1 MFFCP
6 RTVDRSGVSR
16 AEGAALV
23 KESIRQAAISLFH
36 RKGYFATTTGDIAEA
51 VGIRK
56 STIYH
61 HFQNKEDLLFD
72 VLQNTMAKLRE
83 NLDAT
88 LANTVGSE
96 RRVEAAIRSHIS
108 FHIDHQQE
116 VFIADSE
123 LRGLT
128 EPNRS
133 KIIAHRNEYE
143 RVFSEIIADAI
154 RDGVFVETDVKV
166 AAYGVL
172 TLCTSVANWFKP
184 EGRLNKDEVGDVYC
198 QLILCGLKRRA

>member
-1 MFFCP
+1 M
-6 RTVDRSGVSR
+6 
-16 AEGAALV
+16 
-23 KESIRQAAISLFH
+23 KESIRQAAIGLFY
-36 RKGYFATTTGDIAEA
+36 RKGYFATTTSDIAEA

-61 HFQNKEDLLFD
+61 HFENKEDLLFD
-72 VLQNTMAKLRE
+72 VLQSTMVALRE

-88 LANTVGSE
+88 LASTVGAE
-96 RRVEAAIRSHIS
+96 RRVADAIRSHIS
-108 FHIDHQQE
+108 FHIDHQRE

-133 KIIAHRNEYE
+133 KIIADRDEYE
-143 RVFSEIIADAI
+143 RVFSEIIADAV
-154 RDGVFVETDVKV
+154 RDGMFAETDVKV

-184 EGRLNKDEVGDVYC
+184 GGRLSKDEVAEVYC
-198 QLILCGLKRRA
+198 QLILCGLKRRD